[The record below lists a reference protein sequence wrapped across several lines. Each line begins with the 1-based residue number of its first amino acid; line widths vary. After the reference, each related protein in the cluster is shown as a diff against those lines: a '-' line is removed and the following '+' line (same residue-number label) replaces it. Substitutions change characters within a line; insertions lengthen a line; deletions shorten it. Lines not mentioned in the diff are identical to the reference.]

1 LVFRSD
7 LSLCD
12 LPAAL
17 DRLQAKVK
25 LRLVIGTQTVLI
37 MAVILYVPSQHLSG
51 ASVSQ
56 KEQRMAKTDIPVVKR
71 SIFSWVF
78 ADNLKLQLSLLGVIV
93 VTVATRVLP
102 LEMQK
107 RIVNEAINLRKIDLL
122 LTYCGYY
129 LAAVVAASSLKYA
142 INVIQTLIAQ
152 RTTAR
157 MREALYRHILN
168 LPLSFFRN
176 TQPGFVVNALVSE
189 LTLPGNFAGMAVAA
203 PVTNILTLLAFAGYL
218 FFLNPLLAGVSFC
231 IYPIIVLLVPMLQKR
246 ANRANKKRVD
256 VGREL
261 SSRIA
266 ESISGVHEIHGNGAY
281 DIEHR
286 KFDGLVNRLLR
297 LRIVWSLYRF
307 GVKGANNLFVSLGPF
322 IVFILGGYLTIK
334 GQLELGALV
343 AFLSAQEKL
352 YDPWKELIEFYQVYQ
367 DGSVTY
373 NRTMEYFDMEPD
385 YEIAPRGRPP
395 MVLEPSLTVK
405 DLSFVT
411 DSGIRLLDG
420 INLNLKAGEHLAI
433 VGFSG
438 SGKSTLALCIGQ
450 LYKYSTGQVLIGN
463 EEVARLTKMDIVNNI
478 GIVSQSPFIFKGSI
492 EENLLY
498 SCVATGDGNGQNPG
512 DNLPSLDDTI
522 AVLHHTGIFVD
533 VLRFGLNTL
542 LVYDQHQELV
552 NLIVRVRDNFQQD
565 YGRELA
571 EHVEFFDE
579 DKYLY
584 YSSVLENLVFGTANS
599 AKFAEANLPRNPEF
613 LDFLKRAELNRPLLS
628 LGVELARQTIDII
641 GNMPPDNIFFEQSP
655 IAPEELDEYKLVVE
669 HLRRKKLHELDKKDR
684 DKLLELALRFT
695 PGIHKT
701 VLLPQILENLIL
713 EGRALFRESITASDP
728 DAFSFYQVDE
738 YIYSQTILNN
748 IFFGKTKGTSPKA
761 QEKIYQSIIQLLI
774 AEDLLETIIAIGLH
788 YDVGDKGDNLSG
800 GQRQKLAIARAFLKN
815 PPMLIMD
822 EATSALD
829 NKSQTRIQNLLETRW
844 KNRSTVIAVVHR
856 LDIIKNFDRVAVM
869 KAGKIIEM
877 GTYDE
882 LIARK
887 GALYELAGKK

>member
-1 LVFRSD
+1 
-7 LSLCD
+7 
-12 LPAAL
+12 
-17 DRLQAKVK
+17 
-25 LRLVIGTQTVLI
+25 
-37 MAVILYVPSQHLSG
+37 
-51 ASVSQ
+51 
-56 KEQRMAKTDIPVVKR
+56 MAKPDIPVVKR
-71 SIFSWVF
+71 SIFSWIF
-78 ADNLKLQLSLLGVIV
+78 AGNLKLQLSLLGIIAI
-93 VTVATRVLP
+93 TVAVRVLP

-107 RIVNEAINLRKIDLL
+107 RIVNEAINLGKIDLL
-122 LTYCGYY
+122 MTYCGYY
-129 LAAVVAASSLKYA
+129 LVAVMLANVLKYA
-142 INVIQTLIAQ
+142 VNVLETLIAQ

-157 MREALYRHILN
+157 MRTDLYQHILR
-168 LPLSFFRN
+168 LPMGFFRN

-189 LTLPGNFAGMAVAA
+189 LTLPGNFAGTAVSA
-203 PVTNILTLLAFAGYL
+203 PVINILTLLAFAGYL
-218 FFLNPLLAGVSFC
+218 FMQNPLLAGVSFS
-231 IYPIIVLLVPMLQKR
+231 IYPIIVLLVPLLQKR
-246 ANRANKKRVD
+246 ANQANKKRVD
-256 VGREL
+256 IGRKL

-281 DIEHR
+281 AIEQR
-286 KFDGLVNRLLR
+286 KYDNLVKKLLKV
-297 LRIVWSLYRF
+297 RIVWSLYRF
-307 GVKGANNLFVSLGPF
+307 GVKSANNLFVSLGPF

-373 NRTMEYFDMEPD
+373 NRTMEYFDIELD
-385 YEIAPRGRPP
+385 YEIVPKDRPP
-395 MVLEPSLTVK
+395 LELSPRLEVQ

-420 INLNLKAGEHLAI
+420 INLSLKPGEHLAV

-450 LYKYSTGQVLIGN
+450 LYKYSSGHVLLGEREISG
-463 EEVARLTKMDIVNNI
+463 LTKQDIAHNI
-478 GIVSQSPFIFKGSI
+478 GIVAQSPFIFDGTI

-498 SCVATGDGNGQNPG
+498 SCEAINDGTLGKE
-512 DNLPSLDDTI
+512 LPSLDDII
-522 AVLHHTGIFVD
+522 AVLHHAGIFVD

-542 LVYDQHQELV
+542 LVYDKHQDLV
-552 NLIVRVRDNFQQD
+552 NLVIRVRESFQQD
-565 YGRELA
+565 YGQDLS

-579 DKYLY
+579 NKYLY
-584 YSSVLENLVFGTANS
+584 YSSVLENLIFGTANRE
-599 AKFAEANLPRNPEF
+599 KFADPNLPRNPEF
-613 LDFLKRAELNRPLLS
+613 LDFLNKADLNRPLLS
-628 LGVELARQTIDII
+628 LGVELAKQTIDII
-641 GNMPPDNIFFEQSP
+641 GNLPHESIFFEQSP
-655 IAPEELDEYKLVVE
+655 IAPDELDDFKIVVE
-669 HLRRKKLHELDKKDR
+669 RLRRKKLHELSQADR

-701 VLLPQILENLIL
+701 VMLPQILETLIL
-713 EGRALFRESITASDP
+713 EGRALFRANITDIDP
-728 DAFSFYQVDE
+728 EAFSFYQTTQ

-748 IFFGKTKGTSPKA
+748 IIFGKTKDTNPKA

-774 AEDLLETIIAIGLH
+774 EEDLLETIIAIGMH
-788 YDVGDKGDNLSG
+788 YQVGTKGDKLSG
-800 GQRQKLAIARAFLKN
+800 GQRQKLAIARVFLKN
-815 PPMLIMD
+815 PRVLIMD

-829 NKSQTRIQNLLETRW
+829 NKSQTRIQNLLDTRW
-844 KNRSTVIAVVHR
+844 KERSTVIAVVHR
-856 LDIIKNFDRVAVM
+856 LDTIKNYDQVAVM